1 MVVAPCYDLRMGFRC
16 FRSVFAVGSLVVVA
30 CGGATRSDVLADDI
44 GFGQL
49 TEDAGAA
56 VTDGGSRADA
66 GVLVDAT
73 TPIDAGG
80 PVIVVDSGPV
90 VVDSGV
96 PDSGRDAGRDAG
108 PPPRTFRCGQA
119 GSLTCVSGQEDCCA
133 DFPNGSSR
141 ATYSCVNFGDCT
153 TVDSVALECATS
165 ADCQQGDVCCG
176 YLDNAQSSWNAV
188 VCTSSCTNQ
197 NGLTAYVFCNT
208 SGASGCPQGRTCRSS
223 QVLSGYGYCQ

>member
-1 MVVAPCYDLRMGFRC
+1 MGFRC

-30 CGGATRSDVLADDI
+30 CGGAKRSDVLADDI

-49 TEDAGAA
+49 TEDAGAP
-56 VTDGGSRADA
+56 VTDSGFRADA

-80 PVIVVDSGPV
+80 PVIIVDSGPV

-96 PDSGRDAGRDAG
+96 PDAGRDAGRDAG

-119 GSLTCVSGQEDCCA
+119 DAGALTCVSGQEDCCA

-141 ATYSCVNFGDCT
+141 PTYSCVNFGDCT
-153 TVDSVALECATS
+153 TVDSVAMECAAS

-176 YLDNAQSSWNAV
+176 YLDNAQSAWNAV

-197 NGLTAYVFCNT
+197 NGLTAYVFCN
-208 SGASGCPQGRTCRSS
+208 ASGPNSCPQGRSCQRS
-223 QVLSGYGYCQ
+223 QVLLGYGFCQ